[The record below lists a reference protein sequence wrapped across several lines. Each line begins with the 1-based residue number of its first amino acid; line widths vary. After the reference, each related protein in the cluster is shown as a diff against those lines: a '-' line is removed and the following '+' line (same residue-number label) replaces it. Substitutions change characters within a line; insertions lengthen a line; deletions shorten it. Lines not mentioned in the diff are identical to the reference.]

1 MRLGLLNATGYTG
14 GEMIRYLA
22 GHPDLE
28 LTSLTARSQ
37 AGRTVGEVLPWVRAT
52 ARPDYADLRLTPE
65 LDGSVDAVVSC
76 LPHNASAAQLA
87 PLLDDGVPVVD
98 VSADFRLQD
107 LAVYREWYGEHPA
120 PEWIADAVYGLSE
133 YRRDDLRRTKLVAN
147 PGCHAIAAEFAVGPA
162 LAAGLVEG
170 AVIVDSKTGV
180 SGAGRRAEPAFT
192 YSEINESAAPYNVA
206 AHRHGPEIAQELTA
220 LAGAPV
226 QVTFVPHLV
235 PMTRGILSTTYAR
248 LRDGATGADIAAAYE
263 DRYAAEPFV
272 HLAGEPPR
280 TKWTTGTNHCFVQA
294 VVDEVTGTLIAMS
307 AIDNLGKGAAGAAL
321 QNANVMLG
329 LDEQAGL
336 GIPAG
341 FP

>member
-37 AGRTVGEVLPWVRAT
+37 AGSTVGEVLPWVRAT

-98 VSADFRLQD
+98 VSADFRLHD
-107 LAVYREWYGEHPA
+107 LEVYEWWYGRHPA
-120 PEWIADAVYGLSE
+120 SWWIADAVYGLTE
-133 YRRDDLRRTKLVAN
+133 FRRDDLRRTKLVAN
-147 PGCHAIAAEFAVGPA
+147 PGCHAIAAELAIGPA
-162 LAAGLVEG
+162 LAAGLVES
-170 AVIVDSKTGV
+170 AVIVDSKTGI
-180 SGAGRRAEPAFT
+180 SGAGRSADSAFT
-192 YSEINESAAPYNVA
+192 YSEINESVAPYNVA
-206 AHRHGPEIAQELTA
+206 AHRHGPEIAQELTM
-220 LAGAPV
+220 LAGTPV
-226 QVTFVPHLV
+226 KVTFVPHLV

-248 LRDGATGADIAAAYE
+248 LRDGASGADVADAYQ
-263 DRYAAEPFV
+263 DRYADEPFV
-272 HLAGEPPR
+272 HLADEPPR
-280 TKWTTGTNHCFVQA
+280 TKWTTGGNHCFVKA
-294 VVDEVTGTLIAMS
+294 VTDEATGTLIAMS

-321 QNANVMLG
+321 QNANLMLG

-341 FP
+341 YP

>member
-37 AGRTVGEVLPWVRAT
+37 AGRTVGEVLPWIRAT

-98 VSADFRLQD
+98 VSADFRLHD

-133 YRRDDLRRTKLVAN
+133 YRREALQRTKLVAN
-147 PGCHAIAAEFAVGPA
+147 PGCHAIAAELAIGPA
-162 LAAGLVEG
+162 LAAGLVECS
-170 AVIVDSKTGV
+170 VIVDSKTGV

-220 LAGAPV
+220 LAGASV
-226 QVTFVPHLV
+226 QVTFVPSPGAHDARHPLDDLR
-235 PMTRGILSTTYAR
+235 PAARRGDQRGYR
-248 LRDGATGADIAAAYE
+248 RG
-263 DRYAAEPFV
+263 V
-272 HLAGEPPR
+272 
-280 TKWTTGTNHCFVQA
+280 
-294 VVDEVTGTLIAMS
+294 
-307 AIDNLGKGAAGAAL
+307 
-321 QNANVMLG
+321 
-329 LDEQAGL
+329 
-336 GIPAG
+336 
-341 FP
+341 

>member
-37 AGRTVGEVLPWVRAT
+37 VGRTVGDVLPWVRAT

-98 VSADFRLQD
+98 VSADFRLHD
-107 LAVYREWYGEHPA
+107 LEVYRQWYGEHPA
-120 PEWIADAVYGLSE
+120 SEWIADAVYGLTE
-133 YRRDDLRRTKLVAN
+133 YRRDELRRTKLVAN
-147 PGCHAIAAEFAVGPA
+147 PGCHAIAAELAIGPA
-162 LAAGLVEG
+162 LAAGLVEPS
-170 AVIVDSKTGV
+170 VIVDSKTGV
-180 SGAGRRAEPAFT
+180 SGAGRRSDATFT

-206 AHRHGPEIAQELTA
+206 AHRHGPEIAQELTT

-235 PMTRGILSTTYAR
+235 PMTRGILSTAYAR
-248 LRDGATGADIAAAYE
+248 LREKTTGADVADAYR
-263 DRYAAEPFV
+263 DRYRGEPFV
-272 HLAGEPPR
+272 HLADAPPR

-294 VVDEVTGTLIAMS
+294 VVDDIAGTLIAMS

-321 QNANVMLG
+321 QNANLMLG

-336 GIPAG
+336 GVPAG
-341 FP
+341 YP